1 MKLQQVLGNLPRSCL
16 NVLNNF
22 VGLALKGLNTGK
34 CTFTCIDN
42 DLGENETFEIL
53 KQHKMI
59 SKITFESI
67 CKKAGQKLSRIQY
80 P

>member
-1 MKLQQVLGNLPRSCL
+1 MKLQQFLVNLPTSCL

-42 DLGENETFEIL
+42 DVGENETFQIL
-53 KQHKMI
+53 KQQKMI
-59 SKITFESI
+59 SKTTFRKHLQESRP
-67 CKKAGQKLSRIQY
+67 KTK
-80 P
+80 